1 VNGAGF
7 TLTTAAFDQTALGSN
22 APAAYASI
30 FWGCHWGDCS
40 ATGSL
45 PIQLSHLASASTSVN
60 TTEMPTGNYDV
71 AYDIW
76 FNQTAQAS
84 GQPNGTEVMIWINH
98 NGTPQPYGTKTAT
111 ETIDGVS
118 WEVWTG
124 VEGSSPSWNV
134 ISYVLTPATSS
145 VTNLALVP
153 FFTDAVSRGSLQDSW
168 YLIDI
173 EMGFEVW
180 DGGLGLEVSNFS
192 ASATAK

>member
-1 VNGAGF
+1 MPPSFGDAIGR
-7 TLTTAAFDQTALGSN
+7 LQRDGSF
-22 APAAYASI
+22 AHPV
-30 FWGCHWGDCS
+30 
-40 ATGSL
+40 
-45 PIQLSHLASASTSVN
+45 SHLASASTSVN

-111 ETIDGVS
+111 ETIDGRFLG
-118 WEVWTG
+118 G
-124 VEGSSPSWNV
+124 VDRCRGKQPFLECDLLCADS
-134 ISYVLTPATSS
+134 ATSS

-153 FFTDAVSRGSLQDSW
+153 FFTDAVVAGKLARLLVPHRHRDGALRCGTAARAGSQQL
-168 YLIDI
+168 L
-173 EMGFEVW
+173 
-180 DGGLGLEVSNFS
+180 